1 MKSALSGP
9 TDWILRYI
17 KTYLFLFQY
26 VNPAYERIFGYTR
39 DELVG
44 KEEKSMPELHE
55 STESH
60 LLKGRVGVCHATMKH
75 IHCQTQGLHLSCN
88 YHS

>member
-1 MKSALSGP
+1 M
-9 TDWILRYI
+9 
-17 KTYLFLFQY
+17 FQY

-60 LLKGRVGVCHATMKH
+60 LLKGRVCVSVM
-75 IHCQTQGLHLSCN
+75 
-88 YHS
+88 